1 MSGFSSR
8 NIQYPRYQDT
18 KLLQLCNAMMIF
30 NYITFEFPP
39 PSCMFVQSPSRG
51 DSMQVV
57 GGGYNRWGSDML
69 VVVVVMVA
77 MMVLGSK
84 GYRWVAV

>member
-1 MSGFSSR
+1 
-8 NIQYPRYQDT
+8 
-18 KLLQLCNAMMIF
+18 
-30 NYITFEFPP
+30 
-39 PSCMFVQSPSRG
+39 MFVQSPSRG

-77 MMVLGSK
+77 MMVLGSG